1 MAPAISST
9 RCAPTADPRLSAPA
23 ISLNSSAFERSPPTT
38 APPRAPGQRRTSRSS
53 IASATSTNAGQLTHR
68 HAVTSSVGATARP
81 PRPWR
86 CLARRRP
93 VEPLRAAALSQRREL
108 IVIRDRHHPRLCRTC
123 QAPMARQETSCWRCG
138 AACEAGP
145 ATPAAAPP
153 ERLDSLRARTGHV
166 LDTRA
171 GRRAA
176 SARRDR
182 RPSRASTGRA
192 AN

>member
-23 ISLNSSAFERSPPTT
+23 ISLNSSAFERSRPTT

-93 VEPLRAAALSQRREL
+93 VEPLRAAALSQQREL
-108 IVIRDRHHPRLCRTC
+108 IVIRARHHPRLCRTC

-145 ATPAAAPP
+145 ATPAAAPT

-182 RPSRASTGRA
+182 RPPASAGRA